1 MAFIYSILFANIFIS
16 ALANILL
23 KRGSLAL
30 EGLLI
35 FPKTAKEAFEFVI
48 LIFKNFYVLG
58 GLAAFGI
65 AFVLWVWLLS
75 KMQLNIFYPI
85 ALSTQII
92 LIGLASRFLFK
103 EPLSA
108 IQMAGIFI
116 VIIGV
121 FLLAKSS

>member
-85 ALSTQII
+85 ALSTQIV
-92 LIGLASRFLFK
+92 LIALASRFLFK
-103 EPLSA
+103 EPWSVVQVVGSA
-108 IQMAGIFI
+108 IIIF
-116 VIIGV
+116 GV
-121 FLLAKSS
+121 FLLAKSA